1 MIFEI
6 KLMKKFLVF
15 LIKIYQKTLSRDTG
29 ILSYFFSERT
39 CRFHPTCSQ
48 YTLEA
53 IQRFGSIKGSCLGFR
68 RVIRCHP
75 WNEGGIDNIPER
87 CDNERCKKCD

>member
-1 MIFEI
+1 MG
-6 KLMKKFLVF
+6 KFLVY

-29 ILSYFFSERT
+29 WLSYLYSERT

-53 IQRFGSIKGSCLGFR
+53 IERFGPAKGCWLGFL
-68 RVIRCHP
+68 RVLRCHP
-75 WNEGGIDNIPER
+75 WSEGGIDPIPE
-87 CDNERCKKCD
+87 K

>member
-1 MIFEI
+1 MRNVLIY
-6 KLMKKFLVF
+6 

-29 ILSYFFSERT
+29 WLAYFYSERT

-53 IQRFGSIKGSCLGFR
+53 IERFGSVRGSWLGFL

-75 WNEGGIDNIPER
+75 WNDGGIDPIP
-87 CDNERCKKCD
+87 KK